1 MAKLDDCCC
10 VTAVTICRPV
20 AYTTRSPPTPH
31 YTRPTIMCYCF
42 IAIVGRD
49 RLRTEISKLR
59 PPSNTPSIRTETIN
73 NFQTASPVR
82 FARGGS
88 IATDVSGVPTRRLR
102 ARYYRGVGNYY
113 FSSRVVSC
121 SLPHCHDHGV
131 IVLRQ
136 KRCTMYIHGDDTP
149 AMTTKL
155 INVTF
160 V

>member
-1 MAKLDDCCC
+1 
-10 VTAVTICRPV
+10 
-20 AYTTRSPPTPH
+20 
-31 YTRPTIMCYCF
+31 MCYCF

-49 RLRTEISKLR
+49 RLRAEISKLR

-73 NFQTASPVR
+73 NFQTGSPVR

-113 FSSRVVSC
+113 FSTRVVSC
-121 SLPHCHDHGV
+121 SLPHCHDYAV

-136 KRCTMYIHGDDTP
+136 KKVFCPYHVHTWCIPT
-149 AMTTKL
+149 MTTKL

-160 V
+160 VSLLPLPLPTSLLSCLLLVKT